1 MSNVQYLTS
10 KHKNMKNSIIL
21 ALLLLAVAAKAQ
33 LIEAPLDY
41 NKSLFGANVAL
52 AQRPAN
58 TDTLNLPFLDEFSYS
73 GVYPSAAL
81 WQNSNSVW
89 VNTGMAQN
97 PPTIGVATFD
107 GLNKTGRPYSWISN
121 SGACDT
127 LTSLPINLLNR
138 AAGVNYTTADS
149 IYLSFFYQLGGN
161 GDMPEVS
168 DKFLIEFKKND
179 GTWVLMKQINGQTG
193 NPPAFKQVAIL
204 LTNNYLYKGFQFR
217 FRNVGSQRGARDH
230 WHIDYVKMATN
241 RRYAEPSYN
250 DVAFYD
256 VPSSPFINYTAM
268 PYSHFKASQPSNIM
282 TTDAVLKVRNSFSD
296 PKSPIL
302 HIAVSEAYSGAVI
315 LTDRSPGIPANP
327 VIVGGGTAN
336 ITLNIGTP
344 FYDFSGLPQN
354 TDTALLTVRYS
365 FANIT
370 GQDTL
375 QEVRNNDA
383 VTRHIALR
391 NYFAYDDGGAES
403 SIITQN
409 VGTQAAVKFHT
420 VIADTLQG
428 IQLHI
433 PAFDNDVSNQL
444 FNFKVYVGSLT
455 GGTAVFSQDLM
466 RPSYGDSLQYW
477 ATYPFRNG
485 TSLPPFIPANTDF
498 YVVWQQ
504 ASTAYPIPIG
514 LDKNSTAGTQFIYQN
529 TGSGWQA
536 ISATVSGAMMLR
548 PFVGNTRL
556 VGTSDKMGTRLTANV
571 YPNPV
576 QDLLN
581 VNMNDEN
588 IETYNYTLTNAL
600 GQTIQQG
607 QLSPTIPT
615 AALAEGI
622 YYLKIQH
629 KVTLASLTLK
639 IVK

>member
-1 MSNVQYLTS
+1 
-10 KHKNMKNSIIL
+10 MKNSSIL
-21 ALLLLAVAAKAQ
+21 PLLLFAIAAQAQ

-41 NKSLFGANVAL
+41 NKSLMQFGADFG
-52 AQRPAN
+52 QRPAN
-58 TDTLNLPFLDEFSYS
+58 TDTLKLPFLDEFSYNS
-73 GVYPSAAL
+73 VYPTATL

-89 VNTGMAQN
+89 VNTGMPQN

-107 GLNKTGRPYSWISN
+107 GLNKTGRPYSWINN

-127 LTSLPINLLNR
+127 LTSQPIDLLNR
-138 AAGVNYTTADS
+138 TTGIYYTAADS
-149 IYLSFFYQLGGN
+149 IYLSFFYQPGGN
-161 GDMPEVS
+161 GDMPEAS
-168 DKFLIEFKKND
+168 DKFLVEFKKFD
-179 GTWVLMKQINGQTG
+179 GSWVQMKQINGQTG
-193 NPPAFKQVAIL
+193 NPPAFKQVAVS
-204 LTNNYLYKGFQFR
+204 LTGIYLYKGFQFR

-241 RRYAEPSYN
+241 RRYSEPSYN

-268 PYSHFKASQPSNIM
+268 PYSHFKASQPNNIM
-282 TTDAVLKVRNSFSD
+282 TTDAILKVRNSFSD

-302 HIAVSEAYSGAVI
+302 HIAVTEAYSGATI

-485 TSLPPFIPANTDF
+485 TGLPPFIPANTDF

-529 TGSGWQA
+529 TGSGWTA
-536 ISATVSGAMMLR
+536 VSSTVSGAMMLR
-548 PFVGNTRL
+548 PFMGSTRL
-556 VGTSDKMGTRLTANV
+556 VDTRDKTVSRLAAKA

-576 QDLLN
+576 RDILT
-581 VNMNDEN
+581 VEMNDEN
-588 IETYNYTLTNAL
+588 IAAYDFILTNAL
-600 GQTIQQG
+600 GQTIQAG
-607 QLSPTIPT
+607 QLSPTIAT
-615 AALAEGI
+615 ATLAEGI
-622 YYLKIQH
+622 YYLQLRQRA
-629 KVTLASLTLK
+629 TGDLLTLK
-639 IVK
+639 IIK